1 MFRVKICGVTNA
13 TDVAL
18 AIDAGADALGLNFFE
33 GSTRYLT
40 AEVAARLVTEARRCH
55 ETPIEKLPWARPTNL
70 LASLETASRLG
81 KRAKSLQLVGV
92 FVNRNADEIASIC
105 QDTKLSSVQLHG
117 DESPADVAAFERV
130 GSQWSLIRAR
140 RFDDRGVAAIADD
153 LDACKK
159 AGRPPDAVLVDAM
172 TPGRYGGTGET
183 VSWVGLA
190 DHKRW
195 LGDTPLV
202 LAGGLTPDNVAEAIR
217 IVRPAAVDVASGVE
231 SSPGKKDPVKVRAFV
246 ANALGAFEALSGT

>member
-159 AGRPPDAVLVDAM
+159 AGRPPDAVLVDA
-172 TPGRYGGTGET
+172 
-183 VSWVGLA
+183 
-190 DHKRW
+190 KRW